1 MGWMGRGVGW
11 GYMEGW
17 VGVGVVE
24 GIVGEMWRHGVQLG
38 GGGALCA
45 GEWEWEL
52 VWTYCGGI
60 S

>member
-1 MGWMGRGVGW
+1 MGWMSGGGGW

-24 GIVGEMWRHGVQLG
+24 GIVGEMWRHGAQLG
-38 GGGALCA
+38 RGGRCVRGN
-45 GEWEWEL
+45 GS
-52 VWTYCGGI
+52 G